1 MHAGGPFTD
10 KEALEKSSSDGFVK
24 EVLIWQHRALMLPS
38 PSPGSPMSISG
49 RSRTWIQSWEAS
61 RAPEEERGR
70 NERRDGRKQ
79 DSKYCLF
86 IFRTDPVSIKGEK
99 MERVTLMASP
109 LNQKARTQDEADISA
124 TTQHSW
130 RLTLHSCLYIFS
142 L

>member
-49 RSRTWIQSWEAS
+49 RSRTWIQSWEAR

-70 NERRDGRKQ
+70 NERRDGENKTVNTVYSYLEQTQLASKERKW
-79 DSKYCLF
+79 
-86 IFRTDPVSIKGEK
+86 
-99 MERVTLMASP
+99 
-109 LNQKARTQDEADISA
+109 SA
-124 TTQHSW
+124 
-130 RLTLHSCLYIFS
+130 
-142 L
+142 